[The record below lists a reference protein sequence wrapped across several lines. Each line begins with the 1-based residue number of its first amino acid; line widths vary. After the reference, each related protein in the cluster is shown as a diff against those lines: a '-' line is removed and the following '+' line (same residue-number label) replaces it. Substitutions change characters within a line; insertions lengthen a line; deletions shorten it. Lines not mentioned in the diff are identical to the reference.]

1 MSLRVLD
8 IVVNS
13 ILGRPAA
20 TAGMHAD
27 VQNLIDEVLATSQ
40 DRGLICLGASY
51 GIVSLLNNIVDKLY
65 DRKEVT
71 IHAIEEHL
79 QQLDQWSQSLP
90 EFLRTPPSTSDSAA
104 SADKTA
110 IGRVHVSCIYYFTV
124 ILVTRPILVSALT
137 HPAASGLLHSQL
149 ASACLDAAMFIVQ
162 TCSGA
167 RELNLLQANMCIL
180 K

>member
-20 TAGMHAD
+20 TAGMHPD
-27 VQNLIDEVLATSQ
+27 VQGLIDDAVANSH
-40 DRGLICLGASY
+40 DRGIICLGASY
-51 GIVSLLNNIVDKLY
+51 GAVTLINTIVDKLY
-65 DRKEVT
+65 GRKEIT
-71 IHAIEEHL
+71 ISAAEEYL
-79 QQLDQWSQSLP
+79 QELDRWSQSLP
-90 EFLRTPPSTSDSAA
+90 DFLRTPPSTAEADV
-104 SADKTA
+104 SADKGA
-110 IGRVHVSCIYYFTV
+110 IGRVHVSCIYYFAVT
-124 ILVTRPILVSALT
+124 LVTRPILVSVLT
-137 HPAASGLLHSQL
+137 HPSSGNMVHSQL

-167 RELNLLQANMCIL
+167 RELKLLQANMCIL